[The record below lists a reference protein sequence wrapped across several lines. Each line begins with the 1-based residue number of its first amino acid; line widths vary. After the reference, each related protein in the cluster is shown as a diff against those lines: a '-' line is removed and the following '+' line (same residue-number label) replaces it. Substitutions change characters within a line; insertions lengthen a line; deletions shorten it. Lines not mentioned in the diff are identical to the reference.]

1 MKKLI
6 LLLPLLA
13 ACGSQRVV
21 SRIDE
26 ATEAPGTDQARVI
39 VFRESFRN
47 ATKPYAFLNDEEVL
61 GFSLVG
67 TWFEVRL
74 TPGDHFLVLH
84 GVGSAGLRAT
94 LEAGKTYFLRVDSVP
109 KLFRLELRLTP
120 IVPGM
125 DEFEKI
131 FSVLVDLDRTEPID
145 TALAAYAEEHAE
157 DLEAAISRLKTDDY
171 EQCPVLGPDAGR

>member
-1 MKKLI
+1 MKKLL

-13 ACGSQRVV
+13 SCGSQQVM
-21 SRIDE
+21 STNE
-26 ATEAPGTDQARVI
+26 EKSGPPGADQARVI
-39 VFRESFRN
+39 VFRDSFRN

-67 TWFEVRL
+67 SWFEVRL
-74 TPGDHFLVLH
+74 TPGEHFFVLH
-84 GVGSAGLRAT
+84 GVGSAGVRAT
-94 LEAGKTYFLRVDSVP
+94 LKAGKTYFLRADSVP
-109 KLFRLELRLTP
+109 KFLHLELRLTP

-131 FSVLVDLDRTEPID
+131 FSVLVDLERTEPID

-157 DLEAAISRLKTDDY
+157 ELESAISRLRTDDY
-171 EQCPVLGPDAGR
+171 ESCPVLEADAGR

>member
-13 ACGSQRVV
+13 ACGGQRVV
-21 SRIDE
+21 SRVDE
-26 ATEAPGTDQARVI
+26 PSEAPGTDQARVI

-61 GFSLVG
+61 GFSEVG
-67 TWFEVRL
+67 TWFEVRV
-74 TPGDHFLVLH
+74 TPGEHFFVLH
-84 GVGSAGLRAT
+84 GVGAAGVRAK
-94 LEAGKTYFLRVDSVP
+94 LDAGKTYFLRVDSVP
-109 KLFRLELRLTP
+109 KLLRLELRLTP

-131 FSVLVDLDRTEPID
+131 HRVLIDLDRTEPID
-145 TALAAYAEEHAE
+145 SALADYAEEHAE
-157 DLEAAISRLKTDDY
+157 ELEAAISRLRTDDY

>member
-13 ACGSQRVV
+13 ACGGRQVMSRVEEP
-21 SRIDE
+21 S
-26 ATEAPGTDQARVI
+26 EAPGTDQARVI

-74 TPGDHFLVLH
+74 TPGEHFLVLH
-84 GVGSAGLRAT
+84 GVGSAGVRAT
-94 LEAGKTYFLRVDSVP
+94 LEAGKTYFLRADSVP
-109 KLFRLELRLTP
+109 KLFHLELRLTP

-131 FSVLVDLDRTEPID
+131 HRVLIDLERTEPID
-145 TALAAYAEEHAE
+145 TALAAYAEENAE
-157 DLEAAISRLKTDDY
+157 ELEAAISRLKTDDY
-171 EQCPVLGPDAGR
+171 EHCPVLGPDAGR

>member
-1 MKKLI
+1 MKMLL

-13 ACGSQRVV
+13 ACGSREVM
-21 SRIDE
+21 SFNE
-26 ATEAPGTDQARVI
+26 EKSEPPGKDQARVI

-61 GFSLVG
+61 GFSLAG

-84 GVGSAGLRAT
+84 GVGSAGVRAT

-109 KLFRLELRLTP
+109 KLLHLELRLTP

-131 FSVLVDLDRTEPID
+131 FSVLVDLERTEPID
-145 TALAAYAEEHAE
+145 AALAEYAEEHAE
-157 DLEAAISRLKTDDY
+157 DLEAAISRLRTDDY